1 MMEPNEFAERLA
13 ARAQQAAVEQERLDR
28 HHRIAN
34 DLLSLP
40 DDGREALIADAREV
54 VTQWQAER
62 LCSVDYVERWTII
75 LAITP
80 SDMAATIMSDADGWG
95 TALRQNSPFVGVS
108 RAKGTH
114 PTRDALEATTLVK
127 VQPS

>member
-1 MMEPNEFAERLA
+1 MFAERLA

-40 DDGREALIADAREV
+40 DDGREALIANARV
-54 VTQWQAER
+54 AVARWQADG
-62 LCSVDYVERWTII
+62 LCSVDYVERWTEI
-75 LAITP
+75 LSMTP
-80 SDMAATIMSDADGWG
+80 SGMAAAIVSDADGWG
-95 TALRQNSPFVGVS
+95 NALRQNSPFVGIH
-108 RAKGTH
+108 RAEGSH
-114 PTRDALEATTLVK
+114 PPRNELEAITLVK

>member
-1 MMEPNEFAERLA
+1 MMEPNVFAERLA

-40 DDGREALIADAREV
+40 GNAREALIADAREV

-62 LCSVDYVERWTII
+62 LCSVDYVERGTII
-75 LAITP
+75 LAMTP

-95 TALRQNSPFVGVS
+95 TALRQNSPFVGVH
-108 RAKGTH
+108 RAKGSR

-127 VQPS
+127 FQPS